1 MYRKITEKEF
11 YGFAEK
17 PVVLIKFGAT
27 WCGPCKMADKILE
40 QIGAEH
46 HDAEIV
52 SVDVDE
58 NPALASA
65 LNITTI
71 PFAVRMENGK
81 IIEQIH
87 GLQTKAKYMQMA
99 GIVD

>member
-1 MYRKITEKEF
+1 VYHKITEKEF

-40 QIGAEH
+40 QIAAEH
-46 HDAEIV
+46 PEAEIV

-58 NPALASA
+58 SPALAGA
-65 LNITTI
+65 LNITTV
-71 PFAVRMENGK
+71 PFCVKMENGK
-81 IIEQIH
+81 IIDKAH
-87 GLQTKAKYMQMA
+87 GLQTKAKYMEMA
-99 GIVD
+99 GIQG